1 MIYDIQPIGLLPLSR
16 ETNKAIYERVSETS
30 YSVCNCEV
38 EEIYHF
44 VGGRKIVK
52 ILQ

>member
-1 MIYDIQPIGLLPLSR
+1 MKLFMYV
-16 ETNKAIYERVSETS
+16 RVSETS

-38 EEIYHF
+38 EEIYHI

-52 ILQ
+52 ILQRYNDNPDNEEAEKME